1 MARDWLFQNLQRFQ
15 LLQKYHDSIRPPGFT
30 RCLKLIKHQFWFS
43 KMTRFVKKYV
53 NSCLDC
59 NYKKGSYGKLEGEL
73 HPIPKPDSPMHI
85 VHIDHIEPL
94 KKNRFGFYYILTLV
108 DSITKYMV
116 AKPSYTLSSAE

>member
-1 MARDWLFQNLQRFQ
+1 
-15 LLQKYHDSIRPPGFT
+15 
-30 RCLKLIKHQFWFS
+30 
-43 KMTRFVKKYV
+43 MTRFVKKYV

-59 NYKKGSYGKLEGEL
+59 NYKKGNYGKLEGEL

-116 AKPSYTLSSAE
+116 AKPSYTLSSAEWIKNLREIFGGFLGYLTMDWHLQAGILKN